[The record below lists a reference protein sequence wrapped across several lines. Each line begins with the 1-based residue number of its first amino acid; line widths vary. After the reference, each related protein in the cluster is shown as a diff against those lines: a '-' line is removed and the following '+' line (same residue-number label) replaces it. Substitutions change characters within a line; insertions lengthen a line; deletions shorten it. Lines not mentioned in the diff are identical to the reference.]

1 MGTKTVARGITRFDI
16 KERST
21 HGYMVRITR
30 QGNKHQKFFADTK
43 WGGKRAAL
51 TAAKEQ
57 LAQWE
62 QELPELTSAR
72 DRLTA
77 RNQSGQ
83 VGVYLAVSRDAQ
95 GQEHEAY
102 CGCWTDAAGQRRKV
116 SFSVK
121 KFGKRRA
128 WALACLARELEQQD
142 RDEVLVAYEQ
152 QREQQAPRRK
162 K

>member
-83 VGVYLAVSRDAQ
+83 VGVYLAVSRDSQ

-152 QREQQAPRRK
+152 QQEQQSPRRK

>member
-1 MGTKTVARGITRFDI
+1 
-16 KERST
+16 
-21 HGYMVRITR
+21 
-30 QGNKHQKFFADTK
+30 
-43 WGGKRAAL
+43 
-51 TAAKEQ
+51 
-57 LAQWE
+57 
-62 QELPELTSAR
+62 LTSAR

-83 VGVYLAVSRDAQ
+83 VGVYLAVSRDSQ

-102 CGCWTDAAGQRRKV
+102 CGCWTDAAGRRRKI

-121 KFGKRRA
+121 KFGKRQA
-128 WALACLARELEQQD
+128 WSLACLARELEQQS

>member
-83 VGVYLAVSRDAQ
+83 VGVYLAVSRDSQ

-102 CGCWTDAAGQRRKV
+102 CGCWTDAAGRRRKI

-121 KFGKRRA
+121 KFGKRQA
-128 WALACLARELEQQD
+128 WSLACLARELEQQS